1 MKFILVSVS
10 ESLHTGIKLPAN
22 VNPLYPWLHTYRLH
36 LFFLLHHIGH
46 LYSTASLL
54 SGVHP
59 PVLHISSS
67 CCYMCCLTIFICI
80 LLEWDQVKTSEDCC
94 TKCNS
99 WLHQARWC
107 SKCIKE
113 YQDLLQ
119 HHRWINI
126 YQRAINFLR
135 WLWTILWKQVK
146 NYILSKQ
153 PILQFRRDLGNFF
166 ILYNSNL

>member
-1 MKFILVSVS
+1 MCFLSSFSLVVYFSVELFVAVNKFCLITQQNVKFILVSVS

-54 SGVHP
+54 SGVHS

-99 WLHQARWC
+99 WLHQAR
-107 SKCIKE
+107 
-113 YQDLLQ
+113 
-119 HHRWINI
+119 
-126 YQRAINFLR
+126 
-135 WLWTILWKQVK
+135 
-146 NYILSKQ
+146 
-153 PILQFRRDLGNFF
+153 
-166 ILYNSNL
+166 